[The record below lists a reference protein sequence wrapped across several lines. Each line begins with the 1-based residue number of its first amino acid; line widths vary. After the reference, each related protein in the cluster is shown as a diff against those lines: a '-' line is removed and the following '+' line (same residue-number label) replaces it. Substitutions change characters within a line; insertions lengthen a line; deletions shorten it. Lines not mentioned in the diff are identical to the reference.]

1 MARTKQT
8 ARKSTGG
15 KAPRKQLASKSA
27 RNLSNAFTQ
36 SSKIIEI
43 LKEFHENKKLQTSFV
58 TNNNIQD
65 LANCYRNDEPLVKV
79 WISQDQKKKQ
89 KGEMEQTDKNNIV
102 KHLKDLTLDLK
113 YEIISFIPTY
123 SNTYALNTKLN
134 IERNMDQ
141 AFYNRSSSNNNIYQN
156 DEEFENSQ
164 EIKKQKILN
173 SMKCLIEPNNVKEE
187 CKFTIDTPLV
197 TFHKMR
203 LINKEFNRRM
213 KLKILTLDHLDLN
226 FILNKGNINMDNYVM
241 GYQNKKLNKNNLWNL
256 VSMLRLQRLYTDY
269 KKLKFNNGNS
279 MLTEKCEDLLIERV
293 LQLDHITL
301 YDEKFEEYK
310 AMNQTTNESDD
321 MFQQYTAPSSFFGAT
336 SATTTFSFGGN
347 AFGATMPTIGFN
359 TTATFGDNDVEMK
372 THDEVS
378 SLVENKIQE
387 EEEEEKKVIDISSI
401 DIFELSENDL
411 NQLEQQLSKNTKE
424 DKTKSQETENEN
436 TMSQT
441 VNFGTPTSTNQN
453 EEALEEQRFIHL
465 TNITSAN
472 QLIYDNSYYY
482 PGNVAIKPYLVEYI
496 GDNETIKSLQF
507 NCTIF
512 YSYSL
517 KDDLKLLFDCLKNLT
532 TITFINYRDSS
543 KYGYFGQTG
552 NITNSLTSVK
562 EVNLIFMNGGS
573 FSFISSIVESQQI
586 QQFDNLERINI
597 FPLYDD
603 EYRNLEE
610 VSKKGAIDLNVIFQN
625 AHLNVVTDSYTFVEK
640 NPTTN
645 ENKVHY
651 TIKNT
656 DSKRNISC
664 YFTFGHNF
672 RKEDWIWLTQTYYTS
687 GVTDIVLNSRCIND
701 NNFIGYNDASVGNRK
716 GMKDLSMR
724 KWLLEYWIKNNYF
737 LVENFSFE
745 SFSLEEPNDLCLIQ
759 YLIYLANEYQCG
771 RIFYGTKQGLTANIY
786 LYLVKYGYNYV
797 NQIIEILQL
806 CHTGMSL
813 DILPTLV
820 DALPLDKE
828 GIINEIVQYVALKL
842 NDVAFM
848 EYFLYALY
856 QRHGKDILKK
866 ILLQPIYCLDGLR
879 NLMELP
885 LFLNLFRFEPCVL
898 FILNFI
904 IGALL
909 MKMCFAHVLLSQ
921 LLTNLFNKNTKQ
933 LIHQTIYLNTNQFS
947 QRYK

>member
-187 CKFTIDTPLV
+187 C
-197 TFHKMR
+197 
-203 LINKEFNRRM
+203 
-213 KLKILTLDHLDLN
+213 
-226 FILNKGNINMDNYVM
+226 NINMDNYVM

-687 GVTDIVLNSRCIND
+687 GVTDIVLNM
-701 NNFIGYNDASVGNRK
+701 SV
-716 GMKDLSMR
+716 
-724 KWLLEYWIKNNYF
+724 
-737 LVENFSFE
+737 
-745 SFSLEEPNDLCLIQ
+745 
-759 YLIYLANEYQCG
+759 
-771 RIFYGTKQGLTANIY
+771 
-786 LYLVKYGYNYV
+786 
-797 NQIIEILQL
+797 IE
-806 CHTGMSL
+806 
-813 DILPTLV
+813 
-820 DALPLDKE
+820 KE
-828 GIINEIVQYVALKL
+828 
-842 NDVAFM
+842 
-848 EYFLYALY
+848 
-856 QRHGKDILKK
+856 
-866 ILLQPIYCLDGLR
+866 
-879 NLMELP
+879 
-885 LFLNLFRFEPCVL
+885 
-898 FILNFI
+898 
-904 IGALL
+904 
-909 MKMCFAHVLLSQ
+909 
-921 LLTNLFNKNTKQ
+921 
-933 LIHQTIYLNTNQFS
+933 
-947 QRYK
+947 

>member
-27 RNLSNAFTQ
+27 RNSSNAFTQ

-89 KGEMEQTDKNNIV
+89 KDEMEQTDKNNIV
-102 KHLKDLTLDLK
+102 KYLKDLTLDLK

-141 AFYNRSSSNNNIYQN
+141 AFYNRSSFGFASNNNINHN
-156 DEEFENSQ
+156 DEEFENLQ

-187 CKFTIDTPLV
+187 C
-197 TFHKMR
+197 
-203 LINKEFNRRM
+203 
-213 KLKILTLDHLDLN
+213 
-226 FILNKGNINMDNYVM
+226 NINMDNYVM

-269 KKLKFNNGNS
+269 KKLKFNNGNK

-310 AMNQTTNESDD
+310 AMNQITNESDD
-321 MFQQYTAPSSFFGAT
+321 MFQQYPAPSSSFGAT

-372 THDEVS
+372 MS
-378 SLVENKIQE
+378 SLVENKIQEE

-411 NQLEQQLSKNTKE
+411 NQLEQQLSKNTK

-453 EEALEEQRFIHL
+453 EEALEEQRFAHF

-472 QLIYDNSYYY
+472 QLIYDNAYYY
-482 PGNVAIKPYLVEYI
+482 PANVAIKPCLVEYI

-507 NCTIF
+507 NCTAF
-512 YSYSL
+512 NNYSL
-517 KDDLKLLFDCLKNLT
+517 IDDLKLLFDCLKKLT
-532 TITFINYRDSS
+532 TITFINYKDSS
-543 KYGYFGQTG
+543 KYGSFGQTV
-552 NITNSLTSVK
+552 NITNSLPSVK
-562 EVNLIFMNGGS
+562 EVNLIFMNNNS
-573 FSFISSIVESQQI
+573 FSFISSIVESRQI
-586 QQFDNLERINI
+586 QQFDDLERINI
-597 FPLYDD
+597 FPLYD
-603 EYRNLEE
+603 ERFRNLEE
-610 VSKKGAIDLNVIFQN
+610 VSKKGAIDLNVLFQN
-625 AHLNVVTDSYTFVEK
+625 ACLNVVTDSYSFVER

-687 GVTDIVLNSRCIND
+687 GC
-701 NNFIGYNDASVGNRK
+701 
-716 GMKDLSMR
+716 
-724 KWLLEYWIKNNYF
+724 W
-737 LVENFSFE
+737 
-745 SFSLEEPNDLCLIQ
+745 
-759 YLIYLANEYQCG
+759 
-771 RIFYGTKQGLTANIY
+771 
-786 LYLVKYGYNYV
+786 
-797 NQIIEILQL
+797 
-806 CHTGMSL
+806 
-813 DILPTLV
+813 
-820 DALPLDKE
+820 
-828 GIINEIVQYVALKL
+828 
-842 NDVAFM
+842 
-848 EYFLYALY
+848 
-856 QRHGKDILKK
+856 
-866 ILLQPIYCLDGLR
+866 
-879 NLMELP
+879 
-885 LFLNLFRFEPCVL
+885 
-898 FILNFI
+898 
-904 IGALL
+904 
-909 MKMCFAHVLLSQ
+909 
-921 LLTNLFNKNTKQ
+921 
-933 LIHQTIYLNTNQFS
+933 
-947 QRYK
+947 